1 MPIMMR
7 PSDLP
12 GGFTGRTSTALGAE
26 STLSSCR
33 MHGESDGLILST
45 AGTATTPLPCGD
57 RRYVVQSDDDMRPR
71 SDRADCT
78 ARGEFSLRGRDSKV
92 LEPGSMD
99 TGYERMQ

>member
-12 GGFTGRTSTALGAE
+12 GGFIGRTSTALGAE

-45 AGTATTPLPCGD
+45 VGTATTPLPCGE
-57 RRYVVQSDDDMRPR
+57 RRYVVHSEDDMRPR
-71 SDRADCT
+71 SDRTDCT
-78 ARGEFSLRGRDSKV
+78 IRGEFSLRGRDSEV
-92 LEPGSMD
+92 LEPGSMG
-99 TGYERMQ
+99 TGYERLQ

>member
-7 PSDLP
+7 PSDMP

-45 AGTATTPLPCGD
+45 VNTATTPLGCGEQ
-57 RRYVVQSDDDMRPR
+57 RVVVQSEDDMRPL
-71 SDRADCT
+71 SDRTDCT
-78 ARGEFSLRGRDSKV
+78 IRGEYSLRGRDSQV
-92 LEPGSMD
+92 LDTGSMD
-99 TGYERMQ
+99 AGYERL